1 MNAEL
6 QSGNAGEGVIA
17 EKYLYWTGC
26 AANFDGRIAK
36 VVKATVSILRAAG
49 IKVAFLGEEEVCT
62 GDPARRLG
70 EEGLFQQLALQ
81 NIETLQ
87 RHDAKQIVTHC
98 AHCFH
103 VLKNEYPRFGGEF
116 EEPKIAERSN
126 GRLVSGR
133 QTPRDPVGDHL
144 RLERGWKQRGLLR
157 RDADEVG
164 VPRRAQDERRRG
176 RVDQS
181 ASRSAWLFRGRQFE
195 EVAVGEQRVERVAD
209 EAWEHVVGRE
219 ALEGPDDGPG
229 KFAGWAWAQDTRR
242 AAKRGCE
249 QFDGQVPL
257 PRRAERVG
265 CRCAEFVGGQ
275 SREGHVQVG

>member
-1 MNAEL
+1 MKAEL
-6 QSGNAGEGVIA
+6 QSDNAGEVVIA

-87 RHDAKQIVTHC
+87 RHDAKRIVTHC

-116 EEPKIAERSN
+116 EVVHHSELIARLVREGRLAFKTKDEVPMTLHDSCYVGRYNRVFDAPREVLRAVNGAGIREMPRHRERSFCCGAGGAN
-126 GRLVSGR
+126 YWYDVPATEQAGSMRAREAIGTGAR
-133 QTPRDPVGDHL
+133 IIATECPFCIKM
-144 RLERGWKQRGLLR
+144 LEQG
-157 RDADEVG
+157 
-164 VPRRAQDERRRG
+164 AQ
-176 RVDQS
+176 
-181 ASRSAWLFRGRQFE
+181 
-195 EVAVGEQRVERVAD
+195 RVAD
-209 EAWEHVVGRE
+209 DVEVVVKDIAEIVAE
-219 ALEGPDDGPG
+219 ALVQEPQPPETD
-229 KFAGWAWAQDTRR
+229 AGEESLLT
-242 AAKRGCE
+242 
-249 QFDGQVPL
+249 GQIK
-257 PRRAERVG
+257 ED
-265 CRCAEFVGGQ
+265 E
-275 SREGHVQVG
+275 